1 MKKILFVLGVA
12 VIAAVAC
19 EKSIEPG
26 SDIQYNPDGS
36 YTMTIRA
43 NASDMTKTAYAG
55 DVTFSWSAGDEI
67 SVLFHDGDGNNVF
80 KTFTTAS
87 GGTTATFTGTVEGG
101 LTIGAYDDVLAAN
114 DGVKWALYPA
124 DSGHTF
130 TKGAENPV
138 SFNVP
143 SETDFSSRSS
153 YEIAPIPMWAQGD
166 GSNNFSFKHLS
177 KCYKFTF
184 TNMDVS
190 KVKMTITHTYDG
202 YYLSGTSPIKGS
214 GSDLYL
220 EYYSGSGTTT
230 VSQTVS
236 VNPSTKTATFYIP
249 CRQWVK
255 LQPDI
260 TLYNMDAG
268 ANYGNI
274 LVQTT
279 GKRFTDDT
287 GCGTIVEV
295 PSRKTTGVGK
305 PFFSRYGID
314 WDNVSAS
321 VSGSADPDGI
331 KCIKAS
337 ANSGQ
342 LFLYFEIKTASL
354 YNNASYSHANKMR
367 FYFADGTA
375 GTSTPWTQDYKISNS
390 ENWMQINGVTTFD
403 EWDGLVDTKQI
414 VIKESGSTYI
424 ELALNRS
431 FDAVLQGT
439 SVYVAADISNQ
450 YVESGSWKGSSST
463 KVGIAP
469 AAGESMLAVS
479 MPAYVAP

>member
-26 SDIQYNPDGS
+26 SDIKYNPDGS

-101 LTIGAYDDVLAAN
+101 LTIGAYDDVLADN
-114 DGVKWALYPA
+114 NGIKWALYPA

-130 TKGAENPV
+130 TKGAANPI

-190 KVKMTITHTYDG
+190 KVKMTITHTADG
-202 YYLSGTSPIKGS
+202 YYLSGTSKINGS

-220 EYYSGSGTTT
+220 ECYSGSGTTT
-230 VSQTVS
+230 VSQTVN

-249 CRQWVK
+249 CRKWCK
-255 LQPDI
+255 LQPNI
-260 TLYNMDAG
+260 TLFNMDAG
-268 ANYGNI
+268 ANYGNT
-274 LVQTT
+274 LLSASA
-279 GKRFTDDT
+279 KARFTDDVGT
-287 GCGTIVEV
+287 GVIVPV
-295 PSRKTTGVGK
+295 PSTDVKGVGV
-305 PFFSRYGID
+305 PFISKFGID
-314 WDNVSAS
+314 WDSPL
-321 VSGSADPDGI
+321 GS
-331 KCIKAS
+331 
-337 ANSGQ
+337 
-342 LFLYFEIKTASL
+342 
-354 YNNASYSHANKMR
+354 
-367 FYFADGTA
+367 TA
-375 GTSTPWTQDYKISNS
+375 GTSPMTEMKVASDASYLYMLLKMDATGIQTDPSYNKANLIVFYVGDSSSASAAWFWNNDTYTSNISLGWNLRYGSWVSPNS
-390 ENWMQINGVTTFD
+390 DAIVLDGQSLRVGDDVYTEMKLDRSANTILSTGGSVKLGV
-403 EWDGLVDTKQI
+403 LLYY
-414 VIKESGSTYI
+414 ESIGDSW
-424 ELALNRS
+424 
-431 FDAVLQGT
+431 G
-439 SVYVAADISNQ
+439 SVYSP
-450 YVESGSWKGSSST
+450 
-463 KVGIAP
+463 AP
-469 AAGESMLAVS
+469 AKNSSMLSVTL
-479 MPAYVAP
+479 PAYVAP